1 MPYKDKAS
9 IDWFAP
15 PESVNWAKTWDEV
28 MAMLEM
34 DYPDGA
40 RVAVIPDATIQYF
53 DVVAT
58 LPYIEAKQ

>member
-1 MPYKDKAS
+1 MLQPHPCKTSA
-9 IDWFAP
+9 DWLAP
-15 PESVNWAKTWDEV
+15 PEAIVWARKWDDV
-28 MAMLEM
+28 LAVLKA

-58 LPYIEAKQ
+58 FFPVNA

>member
-1 MPYKDKAS
+1 
-9 IDWFAP
+9 
-15 PESVNWAKTWDEV
+15 
-28 MAMLEM
+28 MLEM

-40 RVAVIPDATIQYF
+40 KVAVIPDATIQYF